1 MENKPDSLGMVVL
14 MNGTIGEGAMKGR
27 NGWGEVSGDDISG
40 NNSSDEPFKQKQ
52 SKSSHSYRLK
62 YYLKRNLICKL

>member
-27 NGWGEVSGDDISG
+27 NGWGEVSGDISG
-40 NNSSDEPFKQKQ
+40 NNSSDEPLKQKQ
-52 SKSSHSYRLK
+52 SKSSL
-62 YYLKRNLICKL
+62 L